1 MFASSHSK
9 HMNAVTEKDG
19 GQREKRGRFLNKQP
33 LIIKTAEKTADDS
46 ESSAGVSKYLLA
58 YVYSAFTNFSLKI
71 LRLHTLPPWKGFV
84 SGKVVELKF
93 VISNNINSPFVPF
106 I

>member
-19 GQREKRGRFLNKQP
+19 GQREKRGWFLNKQP
-33 LIIKTAEKTADDS
+33 LIIKTAEKSADDS

-58 YVYSAFTNFSLKI
+58 YVYSAFTNFSLKNLAI
-71 LRLHTLPPWKGFV
+71 THTPSMEGVCFRQ
-84 SGKVVELKF
+84 GG
-93 VISNNINSPFVPF
+93 
-106 I
+106 